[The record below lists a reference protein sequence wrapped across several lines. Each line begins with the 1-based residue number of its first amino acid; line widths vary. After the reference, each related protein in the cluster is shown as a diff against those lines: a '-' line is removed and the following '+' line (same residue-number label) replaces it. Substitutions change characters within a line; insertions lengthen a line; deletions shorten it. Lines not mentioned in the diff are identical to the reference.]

1 MKTVGVDERIIE
13 NRDEMEEVLRAAKIG
28 RLGVNWNGQPLI
40 IPLNFAYDDKNIY
53 LHGSNSGLKTEFLRN
68 NPKVCFE
75 VDEFFGTVP
84 ASMVCEYDSAYRSVV
99 AYGTAEVLSIPE
111 EKIRSLRL
119 IVAKY
124 AGEEAARSLTPSM
137 VEEYRSSRGRETA
150 VVRIRIETMTGKRS
164 IEKAQHDSK

>member
-1 MKTVGVDERIIE
+1 MKTVGIDQRIIE
-13 NRDEMEEVLRAAKIG
+13 NREEMAEVLRTARIG

-40 IPLNFAYDDKNIY
+40 IPLNFAYDHETIY

-84 ASMVCEYDSAYRSVV
+84 ASAVCEYDTAYRSVIV
-99 AYGTAEVLSIPE
+99 YGKAQVLLNPE
-111 EKIRSLRL
+111 EKNLALRL

-124 AGEEAARSLTPSM
+124 AGEEEARSLIPSM
-137 VEEYRSSRGRETA
+137 VEEYRAA
-150 VVRIRIETMTGKRS
+150 VKQLS
-164 IEKAQHDSK
+164 